1 MGQFWNVSA
10 EGSSGTGVLA
20 SLQGESWGSEIPPAS
35 SIHGG
40 LRAQLED
47 FPRLSELFPGRP
59 PPGHLGAK
67 FLVHFCS

>member
-1 MGQFWNVSA
+1 MGQFWKVSA
-10 EGSSGTGVLA
+10 EGTSGTGVLV

-47 FPRLSELFPGRP
+47 FPRLSELLPWEATPRTLGR
-59 PPGHLGAK
+59 
-67 FLVHFCS
+67 